1 MRRSSAPTVLL
12 VLCALFAAVG
22 GCVVDDSLIEGKRC
36 DIHQPVAKQCV
47 SAEGYVCLCDA
58 PQECYC
64 RKADTEPGYQADSGA
79 PLPDYGWTPP
89 PGDSGWTPPPVDSG
103 WTPPPEDSGLNPPPG
118 DTGSN
123 VAIPDDPTICK
134 PCTVND
140 DCPPDGQKTYL
151 CIWAWYQGPSGPP
164 VEESYCARRCGTL
177 ACPNMFLCE
186 TLSGSADKVCM
197 PQPYG
202 VCALLGK

>member
-1 MRRSSAPTVLL
+1 MRTVLL
-12 VLCALFAAVG
+12 VCCALVAVVG
-22 GCVVDDSLIEGKRC
+22 GCTIDENAIEGKQC
-36 DIHQPVAKQCV
+36 DPLKPVAQQCV
-47 SAEGYVCLCDA
+47 SAEGYVCLCDT

-64 RKADTEPGYQADSGA
+64 RKAEPEPVYPADASA
-79 PLPDYGWTPP
+79 PLP
-89 PGDSGWTPPPVDSG
+89 DSGWTPPPADSG
-103 WTPPPEDSGLNPPPG
+103 WTPPPADSKPPPS

-123 VAIPDDPTICK
+123 VAVSDDPTICK
-134 PCTVND
+134 ACTVNS
-140 DCPPDGQKTYL
+140 DCPSDGQKTYL

-164 VEESYCARRCGTL
+164 VEESYCARRCDSL

-186 TLSGSADKVCM
+186 TLSGLADKVCT